1 MSTVKRDISMSII
14 ADTRRYQAEMAKI
27 PGMTD
32 KAAAKAAQ
40 RMVNQEQKRIRDEE
54 RLRRRAAKDQE
65 KLAKETADK
74 TAAAYQAA
82 AGAIA
87 AGFATAAAAGAGLL
101 TLGQDVADARN
112 ELSDLSVET
121 GISADTLAALRFG
134 ANAAGK
140 DLGNL
145 TSGISQFAKRMAQ
158 AERAG
163 GTLGQVF
170 AGLGVELRD
179 TDGNLR
185 ATDEVFRQTVQAL
198 ASVEDETTRTAAA
211 MELFGKSGGQLVNV
225 TQVLGGDFDLFA
237 GAVEQVGI
245 GMEGGA
251 EEAAEFQRAMAVLS
265 QVMDGIK
272 AQVGGVALSFAQGLA
287 GAIQLTKITL
297 MTSLAGWYGY
307 AGVLGELAEGIRN
320 RTIPSLEELKQA
332 GVDAA
337 RPLIEETRAEVD
349 AFRAL
354 IGSVETA
361 KVEVGDLSGLLDS
374 LTTKQ
379 GKNTAATKAAADA
392 QKVAAGVSKDLAKAR
407 LDALDPQTR
416 LVVAFNEERRE
427 LLALVDA
434 GADAAEVQELIALKG
449 AAMEEQF
456 RKADVAASKLALEE
470 ALVEPLAALE
480 ALGPQIQAA
489 FDQLQAEF
497 EESKRAAAELRDQ
510 MLNLS
515 TTGLDVAVGF
525 GELAIDR
532 FGEAAT
538 RAGSRADKLRGEI
551 ETLRDSMTGASEE
564 ERAQIADTIAA
575 KEEELAR
582 AEKRRKKANK
592 AARET
597 FKSNQALQI
606 SSTIIAGAAAAIN
619 ALAPP
624 PAGLG
629 PIAGALAAAAI
640 AADTSLAVAKIR
652 AQKPPRF
659 HMGGMVEPDETPA
672 ILRRGEAVLSERAT
686 QRLGRRTIEA
696 LNRDEPLGSVHVYL
710 GDDLLRSQRLTRA
723 PRGGMHT
730 AIGAR
735 SPYLGR

>member
-1 MSTVKRDISMSII
+1 MAGTNRQISMAII
-14 ADTRRYQAEMAKI
+14 ADTRRYQAEMKKI

-32 KAAAKAAQ
+32 EAAAKAAD
-40 RMVNQEQKRIRDEE
+40 RLVRQEQARIKRSE
-54 RLRRRAAKDQE
+54 RLRDQEAKKQE

-87 AGFATAAAAGAGLL
+87 AGFASAAAAGAGLL

-140 DLGNL
+140 ELGDV
-145 TSGISQFAKRMAQ
+145 
-158 AERAG
+158 AG
-163 GTLGQVF
+163 GMAAFAQRVAAANRDGGTAALVF
-170 AGLGVELRD
+170 EGLGVSL
-179 TDGNLR
+179 TNLDGSIR
-185 ATDEVFRQTVQAL
+185 GTDEAFRETVLAL
-198 ASVEDETTRTAAA
+198 ASVEDETLRTAAA
-211 MELFGKSGGQLVNV
+211 AELFGDAGGKLINV
-225 TQVLGGDFDLFA
+225 TAALGGDFDLFA
-237 GAVEQVGI
+237 GAVNQVGV
-245 GMEGGA
+245 GMGEGA
-251 EEAAEFQRAMAVLS
+251 QQSADFQRAMAVLS
-265 QVMDGIK
+265 QVLDGIK
-272 AQVGGVALSFAQGLA
+272 ATAGGVALSFAQGLA
-287 GAIQLTKITL
+287 GGIEIAKLAAITGVGGFRVFASTFELIRS
-297 MTSLAGWYGY
+297 SLDDGA
-307 AGVLGELAEGIRN
+307 
-320 RTIPSLEELKQA
+320 IPSLEDFGRVIDEEGDKIRAEL
-332 GVDAA
+332 
-337 RPLIEETRAEVD
+337 LAEVD
-349 AFRAL
+349 AFRTL
-354 IGSVETA
+354 IGSVEA
-361 KVEVGDLSGLLDS
+361 SGEALVDLDLLQRRVAQS
-374 LTTKQ
+374 SKE
-379 GKNTAATKAAADA
+379 NTEGAKAAADA
-392 QKVAAGVSKDLAKAR
+392 EKVAAGVSKDLAKAR

-470 ALVEPLAALE
+470 ALVEPLAELE

-497 EESKRAAAELRDQ
+497 EESKRKAAELRDE
-510 MLNLS
+510 MVNLM
-515 TTGLDVAVGF
+515 TTGLGVAAGF

-538 RAGSRADKLRGEI
+538 RAGSRADKLKGEI
-551 ETLRDSMTGASEE
+551 EALRDSMTDASEE
-564 ERAQIADTIAA
+564 ERAQIAQTIEDR
-575 KEEELAR
+575 KEDLKDAR
-582 AEKRRKKANK
+582 NNRKEANK
-592 AARET
+592 DARKT
-597 FKSNQALQI
+597 FKSVQAMRI
-606 SSTIIAGAAAAIN
+606 SETIIAGAAAGIRAV
-619 ALAPP
+619 AE
-624 PAGLG
+624 LG
-629 PIAGALAAAAI
+629 PIAGGIAAAAI
-640 AADTSLAVAKIR
+640 AADTTLAVAKIKN
-652 AQKPPRF
+652 QKPPRF

-696 LNRDEPLGSVHVYL
+696 LNRDEPLGSVNVYL

>member
-65 KLAKETADK
+65 KLAKETAEK

-87 AGFATAAAAGAGLL
+87 AGFASAAAAGAGLL

-134 ANAAGK
+134 AIAAGK

-170 AGLGVELRD
+170 DGLGVELRN
-179 TDGNLR
+179 TDGDLR
-185 ATDEVFRQTVQAL
+185 SADEVFRQTVQAL

-237 GAVEQVGI
+237 GAVERVGV

-265 QVMDGIK
+265 QVLDGIK
-272 AQVGGVALSFAQGLA
+272 ASAGGVALSFAQGLA
-287 GAIQLTKITL
+287 GGIEIAKLAAIT
-297 MTSLAGWYGY
+297 
-307 AGVLGELAEGIRN
+307 GVGGFRVFAAAFELIRSSVADGA
-320 RTIPSLEELKQA
+320 IPSMEDFARVVDEEGDKIRAEL
-332 GVDAA
+332 
-337 RPLIEETRAEVD
+337 LAEVD

-361 KVEVGDLSGLLDS
+361 GVEVGDLSGLLDS

-379 GKNTAATKAAADA
+379 GKNTAATKAAAEA
-392 QKVAAGVSKDLAKAR
+392 EKVAAGVSKELAKAR
-407 LDALDPQTR
+407 LDQLDPAEKLVASYDAEARR
-416 LVVAFNEERRE
+416 LR
-427 LLALVDA
+427 ALVA
-434 GADAAEVQELIALKG
+434 EGADAAEV
-449 AAMEEQF
+449 
-456 RKADVAASKLALEE
+456 E
-470 ALVEPLAALE
+470 ALLAIRFSEVEQAIRKMNTEAAQAQLEKDLVAPLAALE

-497 EESKRAAAELRDQ
+497 EESRRKAAELRDQ

-564 ERAQIADTIAA
+564 ERAQIADTIEA

-582 AEKRRKKANK
+582 AEKRRKQANK
-592 AARET
+592 AARQQ

-606 SSTIIAGAAAAIN
+606 ANTIIAGSAAAIR
-619 ALAPP
+619 AFAE
-624 PAGLG
+624 LG
-629 PIAGALAAAAI
+629 PIAGALAAGAI
-640 AADTSLAVAKIR
+640 AGDTALAVAKIK
-652 AQKPPRF
+652 AQKPPKF

-696 LNRDEPLGSVHVYL
+696 LNRDEPLGSVNVYL

>member
-87 AGFATAAAAGAGLL
+87 AGFASAVAAGAGLL

-112 ELSDLSVET
+112 EIHDLSIET

-140 DLGNL
+140 ELGDV
-145 TSGISQFAKRMAQ
+145 
-158 AERAG
+158 AG
-163 GTLGQVF
+163 GMAAFAQRVAAANRDGGTAALVF
-170 AGLGVELRD
+170 EGLGVSL
-179 TDGNLR
+179 TNLDGSIR
-185 ATDEVFRQTVQAL
+185 GTDEAFRETVLAL
-198 ASVEDETTRTAAA
+198 ASVEDETLRTAAA
-211 MELFGKSGGQLVNV
+211 AELFGDAGGKLINV
-225 TQVLGGDFDLFA
+225 TTALGGDFDLFA
-237 GAVEQVGI
+237 GAVNQVGV
-245 GMEGGA
+245 GMGEGA
-251 EEAAEFQRAMAVLS
+251 QQSADFQRAMAVLS
-265 QVMDGIK
+265 QVLDGIK
-272 AQVGGVALSFAQGLA
+272 ATAGGVALSFAQGLA
-287 GAIQLTKITL
+287 GGIEIAKLAAITGVGGFRVFASTFELIRS
-297 MTSLAGWYGY
+297 SLEDGA
-307 AGVLGELAEGIRN
+307 
-320 RTIPSLEELKQA
+320 IPSMEDFARVVDEEGDKIRAEL
-332 GVDAA
+332 
-337 RPLIEETRAEVD
+337 LAEVD
-349 AFRAL
+349 AFRTL
-354 IGSVETA
+354 IGSVEA
-361 KVEVGDLSGLLDS
+361 SGEALVDLDLLQRRVAQS
-374 LTTKQ
+374 SKE
-379 GKNTAATKAAADA
+379 NTEGAKAAADA
-392 QKVAAGVSKDLAKAR
+392 EKVAAGVSKDLAKAR
-407 LDALDPQTR
+407 LDQLDPAEKLVASYDAEARR
-416 LVVAFNEERRE
+416 LR
-427 LLALVDA
+427 ALVA
-434 GADAAEVQELIALKG
+434 EGADAAEV
-449 AAMEEQF
+449 
-456 RKADVAASKLALEE
+456 E
-470 ALVEPLAALE
+470 ALLAIRFSEVEQAIRKMNTEAAQAQLEKDLVAPLAALE

-497 EESKRAAAELRDQ
+497 EESRRKAAELRDQ

-551 ETLRDSMTGASEE
+551 ETLREAMHDASEE
-564 ERAQIADTIAA
+564 ERADIADRIED
-575 KEEELAR
+575 KEDELAK
-582 AEKRRKKANK
+582 AEKRQKKANK
-592 AARET
+592 AARQQ

-606 SSTIIAGAAAAIN
+606 ANTIIAGSAAAIR
-619 ALAPP
+619 AFAE
-624 PAGLG
+624 LG
-629 PIAGALAAAAI
+629 PIAGALAAGAI
-640 AADTSLAVAKIR
+640 AGDTALAVAKIK
-652 AQKPPRF
+652 AQKPPKF

-696 LNRDEPLGSVHVYL
+696 LNRDEPLGSVNVYL

>member
-87 AGFATAAAAGAGLL
+87 AGFASAAAAGAGLL

-140 DLGNL
+140 ELGDV
-145 TSGISQFAKRMAQ
+145 
-158 AERAG
+158 AG
-163 GTLGQVF
+163 GMAAFAQRVAAANRDGGTAALVF
-170 AGLGVELRD
+170 EGLGVSL
-179 TDGNLR
+179 TNLDGSIR
-185 ATDEVFRQTVQAL
+185 GTDEAFRETVLAL
-198 ASVEDETTRTAAA
+198 ASVEDETLRTAAA
-211 MELFGKSGGQLVNV
+211 AELFGDAGGKLINV
-225 TQVLGGDFDLFA
+225 TAALGGDFDLFA
-237 GAVEQVGI
+237 GAVNQVGV
-245 GMEGGA
+245 GMGEGA
-251 EEAAEFQRAMAVLS
+251 QQSADFQRAMAVLS
-265 QVMDGIK
+265 QVLDGIK
-272 AQVGGVALSFAQGLA
+272 ATAGGVALSFAQGLA
-287 GAIQLTKITL
+287 GGIEIAKLAAITGVGGFRVFASTFELIRS
-297 MTSLAGWYGY
+297 SLEDGA
-307 AGVLGELAEGIRN
+307 
-320 RTIPSLEELKQA
+320 IPSMEDFARVVDEEGDKIRAEL
-332 GVDAA
+332 
-337 RPLIEETRAEVD
+337 LAEVD
-349 AFRAL
+349 AFRTL
-354 IGSVETA
+354 IGSVEA
-361 KVEVGDLSGLLDS
+361 SGEALVDLDLLQRRVAQS
-374 LTTKQ
+374 SKE
-379 GKNTAATKAAADA
+379 NTEGAKAAADA
-392 QKVAAGVSKDLAKAR
+392 EKVAAGVSKDLAKAR

-470 ALVEPLAALE
+470 ALVEPLAELE

-497 EESKRAAAELRDQ
+497 EESKRKAAELRDE
-510 MLNLS
+510 MVNLM
-515 TTGLDVAVGF
+515 TTGLGVAAGF

-538 RAGSRADKLRGEI
+538 RAGSRADKLKGEI
-551 ETLRDSMTGASEE
+551 EALRDSMTDASEE
-564 ERAQIADTIAA
+564 ERAQIAQTIEDR
-575 KEEELAR
+575 KEDLKDAR
-582 AEKRRKKANK
+582 NNRKEANK
-592 AARET
+592 DARKT
-597 FKSNQALQI
+597 FKSVQAMRI
-606 SSTIIAGAAAAIN
+606 SETIIAGAAAGIRAV
-619 ALAPP
+619 AE
-624 PAGLG
+624 LG
-629 PIAGALAAAAI
+629 PIAGGIAAAAI
-640 AADTSLAVAKIR
+640 AADTTLAVAKIKN
-652 AQKPPRF
+652 QKPPKF

-696 LNRDEPLGSVHVYL
+696 LNRDEPLGSVNVYL

>member
-87 AGFATAAAAGAGLL
+87 AGFASAVAAGAGLL

-112 ELSDLSVET
+112 EIHDLSIET

-140 DLGNL
+140 ELGDV
-145 TSGISQFAKRMAQ
+145 
-158 AERAG
+158 AG
-163 GTLGQVF
+163 GMAAFAQRVAAANRDGGTAALVF
-170 AGLGVELRD
+170 EGLGVSL
-179 TDGNLR
+179 TNLAGSIR
-185 ATDEVFRQTVQAL
+185 GTDEAFRETVLAL
-198 ASVEDETTRTAAA
+198 ASVEDETLRTAAA
-211 MELFGKSGGQLVNV
+211 AELFGDAGGKLINV
-225 TQVLGGDFDLFA
+225 TTALGGDFDLFA
-237 GAVEQVGI
+237 GAVNQVGV
-245 GMEGGA
+245 GMGEGA
-251 EEAAEFQRAMAVLS
+251 QQSADFQRAMAVLS
-265 QVMDGIK
+265 QVLDGIK
-272 AQVGGVALSFAQGLA
+272 ATAGGVALSFAQGLA
-287 GAIQLTKITL
+287 GGIEIAKLAAITGVGGFRVFASTFELIRS
-297 MTSLAGWYGY
+297 SLEDGA
-307 AGVLGELAEGIRN
+307 
-320 RTIPSLEELKQA
+320 IPSMEDFARVVDEEGDKIRAEL
-332 GVDAA
+332 
-337 RPLIEETRAEVD
+337 LAEVD
-349 AFRAL
+349 AFRTL
-354 IGSVETA
+354 IGSVEA
-361 KVEVGDLSGLLDS
+361 SGEALVDLDLLQRRVAQS
-374 LTTKQ
+374 SKE
-379 GKNTAATKAAADA
+379 NTEGAKAAADA
-392 QKVAAGVSKDLAKAR
+392 EKVAAGVSKDLAKAR
-407 LDALDPQTR
+407 LDQLDPAEKLVASYDAEARR
-416 LVVAFNEERRE
+416 LR
-427 LLALVDA
+427 ALVA
-434 GADAAEVQELIALKG
+434 EGADAAEV
-449 AAMEEQF
+449 
-456 RKADVAASKLALEE
+456 E
-470 ALVEPLAALE
+470 ALLAIRFSEVEQAIRKMNTEAAQAQLEKDLVAPLAALE

-497 EESKRAAAELRDQ
+497 EESRRKAAELRDQ

-551 ETLRDSMTGASEE
+551 ETLREAMHDASEE
-564 ERAQIADTIAA
+564 ERADIADRIED
-575 KEEELAR
+575 KEDELAK
-582 AEKRRKKANK
+582 AEKRQKKANK
-592 AARET
+592 AARQQ

-606 SSTIIAGAAAAIN
+606 ANTIIAGSAAAIR
-619 ALAPP
+619 AFAE
-624 PAGLG
+624 LG
-629 PIAGALAAAAI
+629 PIAGALAAGAI
-640 AADTSLAVAKIR
+640 AGDTALAVAKIK
-652 AQKPPRF
+652 AQKPPKF

-696 LNRDEPLGSVHVYL
+696 LNRDEPLGSVNVYL

>member
-65 KLAKETADK
+65 KLAKQTAEK

-121 GISADTLAALRFG
+121 GISAETLAALRFG

-140 DLGNL
+140 DLSNL
-145 TSGISQFAKRMAQ
+145 TSGIGQFAKRMAQ

-170 AGLGVELRD
+170 AGLGVELRN
-179 TDGNLR
+179 TDGSLR
-185 ATDEVFRQTVQAL
+185 GTDEVFRQTVQAL

-237 GAVEQVGI
+237 GAVEEVGI
-245 GMEGGA
+245 GMKGGA

-272 AQVGGVALSFAQGLA
+272 AQVGGLALSFAQGLA
-287 GAIQLTKITL
+287 GGIEIAKLAAIT
-297 MTSLAGWYGY
+297 
-307 AGVLGELAEGIRN
+307 GVGGFRVFAAAFELIRSSVADGA
-320 RTIPSLEELKQA
+320 IPSMEDFARVVDEEGDKIRAEL
-332 GVDAA
+332 
-337 RPLIEETRAEVD
+337 LAEVD

-361 KVEVGDLSGLLDS
+361 GVEVGDLSGLLDS

-392 QKVAAGVSKDLAKAR
+392 EKVAAGVSKDLAKAR

-456 RKADVAASKLALEE
+456 RKTDVAASKLALEE

-497 EESKRAAAELRDQ
+497 EETKRKAAALRDE
-510 MLNLS
+510 MVNLT
-515 TTGLDVAVGF
+515 TTGLGVAAGF

-538 RAGSRADKLRGEI
+538 KAGSRADKLRGEI
-551 ETLRDSMTGASEE
+551 EQLRDSMTGASEE
-564 ERAQIADTIAA
+564 EREQIEETIAA
-575 KEEELAR
+575 KEDELAK
-582 AEKRRKKANK
+582 AEKRRRKANK
-592 AARET
+592 DARET
-597 FKSNQALQI
+597 FKSVKAMRI
-606 SSTIIAGAAAAIN
+606 SETIIAGAAAGIRAV
-619 ALAPP
+619 AE
-624 PAGLG
+624 LG
-629 PIAGALAAAAI
+629 PIAGGVAAAAI
-640 AADTSLAVAKIR
+640 AADTTFAVAQIK
-652 AQKPPRF
+652 AQKAPKF
-659 HMGGMVEPDETPA
+659 HTGGIVEPDETA
-672 ILRRGEAVLSERAT
+672 AVLRRGEAVLSERAT

-696 LNRDEPLGSVHVYL
+696 LNRDEPLGAVNIYL

>member
-1 MSTVKRDISMSII
+1 MATESRDISMSII
-14 ADTRRYQAEMAKI
+14 ADTRRYQAELAKI
-27 PGMTD
+27 PGYTD
-32 KAAAKAAQ
+32 KAAAKAAE
-40 RMVNQEQKRIRDEE
+40 RMVKQEQRRIKDEE
-54 RLRRRAAKDQE
+54 RIRRKAAKDQE

-87 AGFATAAAAGAGLL
+87 AGFATAAAAGTGLL
-101 TLGQDVADARN
+101 ALGQDVADARN

-121 GISADTLAALRFG
+121 GISAETLAALRFG

-140 DLGNL
+140 DLSNL
-145 TSGISQFAKRMAQ
+145 TSGIGQFAKRMAQ

-170 AGLGVELRD
+170 AGLGVELRN
-179 TDGNLR
+179 TDGSLR
-185 ATDEVFRQTVQAL
+185 GTDEVFRQTVQAL

-237 GAVEQVGI
+237 GAVEEVGI
-245 GMEGGA
+245 GMKGGA

-272 AQVGGVALSFAQGLA
+272 ATVGGVALSFAQGLA
-287 GAIQLTKITL
+287 GAIQLTKVTL

-379 GKNTAATKAAADA
+379 GKNTGATKAAADA
-392 QKVAAGVSKDLAKAR
+392 EKVAAGVSKDLAKAR

-456 RKADVAASKLALEE
+456 RKTDAAASKMALEK
-470 ALVEPLAALE
+470 ALVEPLAELE

-497 EESKRAAAELRDQ
+497 EESKRKAAELRDQ
-510 MLNLS
+510 MVNLM
-515 TTGLDVAVGF
+515 TTGLGVAAGF
-525 GELAIDR
+525 GELAIDK

-538 RAGSRADKLRGEI
+538 RAGTRADKLKAEI
-551 ETLRDSMTGASEE
+551 EQLRDSMHDASEQ
-564 ERAQIADTIAA
+564 ERADIAETIEDR
-575 KEEELAR
+575 EEELKAAR
-582 AEKRRKKANK
+582 ARRREANK
-592 AARET
+592 DARET
-597 FKSNQALQI
+597 FKSVKAMRI
-606 SSTIIAGAAAAIN
+606 SETIISGAAAGIRAV
-619 ALAPP
+619 AE
-624 PAGLG
+624 LG
-629 PIAGALAAAAI
+629 PIAGGVAAAAI
-640 AADTSLAVAKIR
+640 AADTTLAVAQIKN
-652 AQKPPRF
+652 QKPPKF
-659 HMGGMVEPDETPA
+659 HTGGMIEPDEQPA

-696 LNRDEPLGSVHVYL
+696 LNRDEPLGAVNIYL

>member
-87 AGFATAAAAGAGLL
+87 AGFASAVAAGAGLL

-112 ELSDLSVET
+112 EIHDLSIET

-140 DLGNL
+140 ELGDV
-145 TSGISQFAKRMAQ
+145 
-158 AERAG
+158 AG
-163 GTLGQVF
+163 GMAAFAQRVAAANRDGGTAALVF
-170 AGLGVELRD
+170 EGLGVSL
-179 TDGNLR
+179 THLDGSIR
-185 ATDEVFRQTVQAL
+185 GTDEAFRETVLAL
-198 ASVEDETTRTAAA
+198 ASVEDETLRTAAA
-211 MELFGKSGGQLVNV
+211 AELFGDAGGKLINV
-225 TQVLGGDFDLFA
+225 TTALGGDFDLFA
-237 GAVEQVGI
+237 GAVNQVGV
-245 GMEGGA
+245 GMGEGA
-251 EEAAEFQRAMAVLS
+251 QQSADFQRAMAVLS
-265 QVMDGIK
+265 QVLDGIK
-272 AQVGGVALSFAQGLA
+272 ATAGGVALSFAQGLA
-287 GAIQLTKITL
+287 GGIEIAKLAAITGVGGFRVFASTFELIRS
-297 MTSLAGWYGY
+297 SLEDGA
-307 AGVLGELAEGIRN
+307 
-320 RTIPSLEELKQA
+320 IPSMEDFARVVDEEGDKIRAEL
-332 GVDAA
+332 
-337 RPLIEETRAEVD
+337 LAEVD
-349 AFRAL
+349 AFRTL
-354 IGSVETA
+354 IGSVEA
-361 KVEVGDLSGLLDS
+361 SGEALVDLDLLQRRVAQS
-374 LTTKQ
+374 SKE
-379 GKNTAATKAAADA
+379 NTEGAKAAADA
-392 QKVAAGVSKDLAKAR
+392 EKVAAGVSKDLAKAR
-407 LDALDPQTR
+407 LDQLDPAEKLVASYDAEARR
-416 LVVAFNEERRE
+416 LR
-427 LLALVDA
+427 ALVA
-434 GADAAEVQELIALKG
+434 EGADAAEV
-449 AAMEEQF
+449 
-456 RKADVAASKLALEE
+456 E
-470 ALVEPLAALE
+470 ALLAIRFSEVEQAIRKMNTEAAQAQLEKDLVAPLAALE

-497 EESKRAAAELRDQ
+497 EESRRKAAELRDQ

-551 ETLRDSMTGASEE
+551 ETLREAMHDASEE
-564 ERAQIADTIAA
+564 ERADIADRIED
-575 KEEELAR
+575 KEDELAK
-582 AEKRRKKANK
+582 AEKRQKKANK
-592 AARET
+592 AARQQ

-606 SSTIIAGAAAAIN
+606 ANTIIAGSAAAIR
-619 ALAPP
+619 AFAE
-624 PAGLG
+624 LG
-629 PIAGALAAAAI
+629 PIAGALAAGAI
-640 AADTSLAVAKIR
+640 AGDTALAVAKIK
-652 AQKPPRF
+652 AQKPPKF
-659 HMGGMVEPDETPA
+659 HMGGMVEPDEPPA
-672 ILRRGEAVLSERAT
+672 LLRRGEAVLSERAT
-686 QRLGRRTIEA
+686 PRLGRRTIEA
-696 LNRDEPLGSVHVYL
+696 LNRDEPLGSVNVYL

>member
-87 AGFATAAAAGAGLL
+87 AGFASAAAAGAGLL

-140 DLGNL
+140 ELGDV
-145 TSGISQFAKRMAQ
+145 
-158 AERAG
+158 AG
-163 GTLGQVF
+163 GMAAFAQRVAAANRDGGTAALVF
-170 AGLGVELRD
+170 EGLGVSL
-179 TDGNLR
+179 TNLDGSIR
-185 ATDEVFRQTVQAL
+185 GTDEAFRQTVLAL
-198 ASVEDETTRTAAA
+198 ASVEDETLRTAAA
-211 MELFGKSGGQLVNV
+211 AELFGDAGGKLINV
-225 TQVLGGDFDLFA
+225 TAALGGDFDLFA
-237 GAVEQVGI
+237 GAVNQVGV
-245 GMEGGA
+245 GMGEGA
-251 EEAAEFQRAMAVLS
+251 QQSADFQRAMAVLS
-265 QVMDGIK
+265 QVLDGIK
-272 AQVGGVALSFAQGLA
+272 ATAGGVALSFAQGLA
-287 GAIQLTKITL
+287 GGIEIAKLAAITGVGGFRVFASTFELIRS
-297 MTSLAGWYGY
+297 SLEDGA
-307 AGVLGELAEGIRN
+307 
-320 RTIPSLEELKQA
+320 IPSMEDFARVVDEEGDKIRAEL
-332 GVDAA
+332 
-337 RPLIEETRAEVD
+337 LAEVD
-349 AFRAL
+349 AFRTL
-354 IGSVETA
+354 IGSVEA
-361 KVEVGDLSGLLDS
+361 SGEALVDLDLLQRRVAQS
-374 LTTKQ
+374 SKE
-379 GKNTAATKAAADA
+379 NTEGAKAAADA
-392 QKVAAGVSKDLAKAR
+392 EKVAAGVSKDLAKAR

-470 ALVEPLAALE
+470 ALVEPLAELE

-497 EESKRAAAELRDQ
+497 EESKRKAAELRDE
-510 MLNLS
+510 MVNLM
-515 TTGLDVAVGF
+515 TTGLGVAAGF

-538 RAGSRADKLRGEI
+538 RAGSRADKLKGEI
-551 ETLRDSMTGASEE
+551 EALRDSMTDASEE
-564 ERAQIADTIAA
+564 ERAQIAQTIEDR
-575 KEEELAR
+575 KEDLKDAR
-582 AEKRRKKANK
+582 NNRKEANK
-592 AARET
+592 DARKT
-597 FKSNQALQI
+597 FKSVQAMRI
-606 SSTIIAGAAAAIN
+606 SETIIAGAAAGIRAV
-619 ALAPP
+619 AE
-624 PAGLG
+624 LG
-629 PIAGALAAAAI
+629 PIAGGIAAAAI
-640 AADTSLAVAKIR
+640 AADTTLAVAKIKN
-652 AQKPPRF
+652 QKPPKF
-659 HMGGMVEPDETPA
+659 HMGGMVEPDATPA

-696 LNRDEPLGSVHVYL
+696 LNRDEPLGSVNVYL

>member
-54 RLRRRAAKDQE
+54 RLRRRAAKEQV
-65 KLAKETADK
+65 KLAKETAGSIS
-74 TAAAYQAA
+74 AVMLGA
-82 AGAIA
+82 AGAVA
-87 AGFATAAAAGAGLL
+87 AGFGTAVIAGRALL

-145 TSGISQFAKRMAQ
+145 TSGIGQFAKRMAQ

-179 TDGNLR
+179 TDGSLR
-185 ATDEVFRQTVQAL
+185 GTDEVFRQTVQAL

-237 GAVEQVGI
+237 GAVERVGV

-251 EEAAEFQRAMAVLS
+251 EESAEFQRAMAVLS
-265 QVMDGIK
+265 QVLDGIK
-272 AQVGGVALSFAQGLA
+272 ASAGGVALSFAQGLA
-287 GAIQLTKITL
+287 GGIEIAKLAAITGVGGFRVFASTFELIRS
-297 MTSLAGWYGY
+297 SLEDGA
-307 AGVLGELAEGIRN
+307 
-320 RTIPSLEELKQA
+320 IPSLEDFGRVIDEEGDKIRAEL
-332 GVDAA
+332 
-337 RPLIEETRAEVD
+337 LAEVD

-354 IGSVETA
+354 IGSVETTA
-361 KVEVGDLSGLLDS
+361 VEVGDLSGLLDS

-379 GKNTAATKAAADA
+379 GKNTAATKAASDA
-392 QKVAAGVSKDLAKAR
+392 ERVAAGVSKDLAKAR

-470 ALVEPLAALE
+470 ALVEPLAELE

-497 EESKRAAAELRDQ
+497 EETKRKAAELRDQ
-510 MLNLS
+510 MVNLT
-515 TTGLDVAVGF
+515 TTGLGVAAGF

-538 RAGSRADKLRGEI
+538 KAGTRADKLRGEI
-551 ETLRDSMTGASEE
+551 EQLRDSMTGASEE
-564 ERAQIADTIAA
+564 ERAQIEETIAA
-575 KEEELAR
+575 KEDELTK
-582 AEKRRKKANK
+582 AEKRRRKANK
-592 AARET
+592 NARET
-597 FKSNQALQI
+597 FKSVKAMRI
-606 SSTIIAGAAAAIN
+606 SETIIAGAAAGIRAV
-619 ALAPP
+619 AE
-624 PAGLG
+624 LG
-629 PIAGALAAAAI
+629 PIAGGVAAAAI
-640 AADTSLAVAKIR
+640 AADTTFAVAQIK
-652 AQKPPRF
+652 AQKAPKF
-659 HMGGMVEPDETPA
+659 HAGGMVEPDETPA

-696 LNRDEPLGSVHVYL
+696 LNRDEPLGAVNIYL

>member
-87 AGFATAAAAGAGLL
+87 AGFASAVAAGAGLL

-112 ELSDLSVET
+112 EIHDLSIET

-140 DLGNL
+140 ELGDVA
-145 TSGISQFAKRMAQ
+145 GGMAAFAQRVA
-158 AERAG
+158 AANRAG
-163 GTLGQVF
+163 GTAALVF
-170 AGLGVELRD
+170 EGLGVSL
-179 TDGNLR
+179 TNLDGSIR
-185 ATDEVFRQTVQAL
+185 GTDEAFRETVLAL
-198 ASVEDETTRTAAA
+198 ASVEDETLRTAAA
-211 MELFGKSGGQLVNV
+211 AELFGDAGGKLINV
-225 TQVLGGDFDLFA
+225 TTALGGDFDLFA
-237 GAVEQVGI
+237 GAVNQVGV
-245 GMEGGA
+245 GMGEGA
-251 EEAAEFQRAMAVLS
+251 QQSADFQRAMAVLS
-265 QVMDGIK
+265 QVLDGIK
-272 AQVGGVALSFAQGLA
+272 ATAGGVALSFAQGLA
-287 GAIQLTKITL
+287 GGIEIAKLAAITGVGGFRVFASTFELIRS
-297 MTSLAGWYGY
+297 SLEDGA
-307 AGVLGELAEGIRN
+307 
-320 RTIPSLEELKQA
+320 IPSMEDFARVVDEEGDKIRAEL
-332 GVDAA
+332 
-337 RPLIEETRAEVD
+337 LAEVD
-349 AFRAL
+349 AFRTL
-354 IGSVETA
+354 IGSVEA
-361 KVEVGDLSGLLDS
+361 SGEALVDLDLLQRRVAQS
-374 LTTKQ
+374 SKE
-379 GKNTAATKAAADA
+379 NTEGAKAAADA
-392 QKVAAGVSKDLAKAR
+392 EKVAAGVSKDLAKAR
-407 LDALDPQTR
+407 LDQLDPAEKLVASYDAEARR
-416 LVVAFNEERRE
+416 LR
-427 LLALVDA
+427 ALVA
-434 GADAAEVQELIALKG
+434 EGADAAEV
-449 AAMEEQF
+449 
-456 RKADVAASKLALEE
+456 E
-470 ALVEPLAALE
+470 ALLAIRFSEVEQAIRKMNTEAAQAQLEKDLVAPLAALE

-497 EESKRAAAELRDQ
+497 EESRRKAAELRDQ

-551 ETLRDSMTGASEE
+551 ETLREAMHDASEE
-564 ERAQIADTIAA
+564 ERADIADRIED
-575 KEEELAR
+575 KEDELAK
-582 AEKRRKKANK
+582 AEKRQKKANK
-592 AARET
+592 AARQQ

-606 SSTIIAGAAAAIN
+606 ANTIIAGSAAAIR
-619 ALAPP
+619 AFAE
-624 PAGLG
+624 LG
-629 PIAGALAAAAI
+629 PIAGALAAGAI
-640 AADTSLAVAKIR
+640 AGDTALAVAKIK
-652 AQKPPRF
+652 AQKPPKF

-696 LNRDEPLGSVHVYL
+696 LNRDEPLGSVNVYL

>member
-65 KLAKETADK
+65 KLAKGTADK
-74 TAAAYQAA
+74 TAAAYKAA
-82 AGAIA
+82 AATIA
-87 AGFATAAAAGAGLL
+87 AGFAAAATAGAGLL

-145 TSGISQFAKRMAQ
+145 TSGIGQFAKRMAQ

-163 GTLGQVF
+163 GTLAQVF
-170 AGLGVELRD
+170 GGLGVELRK
-179 TDGNLR
+179 TDGTLR
-185 ATDEVFRQTVQAL
+185 ETDEVFRQTVQAL
-198 ASVEDETTRTAAA
+198 ASVEDGNLRSAAA

-272 AQVGGVALSFAQGLA
+272 GSVGGLALSFAQGLA
-287 GAIQLTKITL
+287 GGIEIAKLAAIT
-297 MTSLAGWYGY
+297 
-307 AGVLGELAEGIRN
+307 GVGGFRVFAAAFELIRSSVSVADGA
-320 RTIPSLEELKQA
+320 IPSMEDFARVVDEEGDKIRAEL
-332 GVDAA
+332 
-337 RPLIEETRAEVD
+337 LAEVD

-354 IGSVETA
+354 IGSVATA
-361 KVEVGDLSGLLDS
+361 GGEVGDLSGLLDS

-392 QKVAAGVSKDLAKAR
+392 EKVAAGVSKDLAKAR

-416 LVVAFNEERRE
+416 LVVAFNDERRE

-456 RKADVAASKLALEE
+456 RKTDAELSKLALKE
-470 ALVEPLAALE
+470 ALVEPLAELE
-480 ALGPQIQAA
+480 ALGPQIEGA
-489 FDQLQAEF
+489 FGQLQSEL
-497 EESKRAAAELRDQ
+497 EESRAKAAVLREQ
-510 MLNLS
+510 MLELV
-515 TTGLDVAVGF
+515 TTGLDTAVGF

-538 RAGSRADKLRGEI
+538 KAGTRADKLRGEI

-564 ERAQIADTIAA
+564 ERAQIEETIEA
-575 KEEELAR
+575 KEKELRKAR
-582 AEKRRKKANK
+582 DRRKEANN

-597 FKSNQALQI
+597 FKSNKALQI
-606 SSTIIAGAAAAIN
+606 ANTIIAGSAAAIR
-619 ALAPP
+619 AFAE
-624 PAGLG
+624 LG
-629 PIAGALAAAAI
+629 PIAGAVAAGAI
-640 AADTSLAVAKIR
+640 AADTTLAVAKIKN
-652 AQKPPRF
+652 QKPPKF

-696 LNRDEPLGSVHVYL
+696 LNRDEPLGSVNVYL

>member
-40 RMVNQEQKRIRDEE
+40 RMVNQEQKRIKDEE

-87 AGFATAAAAGAGLL
+87 AGFAAAAAAGAGLL

-145 TSGISQFAKRMAQ
+145 TSGIAQFAKRMAQ

-179 TDGNLR
+179 TNGDLR
-185 ATDEVFRQTVQAL
+185 SADDVFRQTVQAL

-251 EEAAEFQRAMAVLS
+251 QNAADFQRAMAVLS
-265 QVMDGIK
+265 QVMDGLK
-272 AQVGGVALSFAQGLA
+272 AQVGPLALSFAQGLA
-287 GAIQLTKITL
+287 GAIQLTKVTL
-297 MTSLAGWYGY
+297 MTSLAGWQGY
-307 AGVLGELAEGIRN
+307 AGVLGALTSGIRN
-320 RTIPSLEELKQA
+320 GTIPSLEELAKA

-337 RPLIEETRAEVD
+337 RPMIEETRAEVE

-354 IGSVETA
+354 IGSVDTA
-361 KVEVGDLSGLLDS
+361 KGEVGDLSGLLDS

-407 LDALDPQTR
+407 LDQLEPAEKLVASYDAEARR
-416 LVVAFNEERRE
+416 LR
-427 LLALVDA
+427 ALVA
-434 GADAAEVQELIALKG
+434 EGADAAEVEALLAIRFSEVEKAIADMNAEAQQIQLEKDFAQIAESSEALKV
-449 AAMEEQF
+449 QF
-456 RKADVAASKLALEE
+456 E
-470 ALVEPLAALE
+470 
-480 ALGPQIQAA
+480 AA
-489 FDQLQAEF
+489 FAQIQAEF
-497 EESKRAAAELRDQ
+497 EESKRKAAELRDQ

-551 ETLRDSMTGASEE
+551 ETLREAMHDASEE
-564 ERAQIADTIAA
+564 ERADIADRIED
-575 KEEELAR
+575 KEDELAK
-582 AEKRRKKANK
+582 AEKRQKKANK
-592 AARET
+592 AARQQ

-606 SSTIIAGAAAAIN
+606 ANTVIAGSAAAIR
-619 ALAPP
+619 AFAE
-624 PAGLG
+624 LG
-629 PIAGALAAAAI
+629 PIAGALAAGAI
-640 AADTSLAVAKIR
+640 AGDTALAVAKIK
-652 AQKPPRF
+652 AQKPPKF

-696 LNRDEPLGSVHVYL
+696 LNRDEPLGSVNVYL